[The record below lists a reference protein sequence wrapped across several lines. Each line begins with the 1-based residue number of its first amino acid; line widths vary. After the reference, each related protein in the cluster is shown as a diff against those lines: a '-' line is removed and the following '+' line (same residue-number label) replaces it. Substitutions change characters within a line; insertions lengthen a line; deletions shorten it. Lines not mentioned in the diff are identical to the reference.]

1 MGMRVIG
8 KRLRGRCSNLRRG
21 AALVAS
27 LLMPLM
33 TGCAALEGIPGGEDI
48 SLGTS
53 FSALPNIGYSFT
65 AAQVYDREPER
76 TWSFELEGTHQPW
89 DDEDLSDDGN
99 PAAGDITQIQ
109 IGVKR
114 TSDPMDWKH
123 WTQRYGVGWFR
134 ARGEPNII
142 QEPGDYEMV
151 YAGFGFETQLTKSI
165 SMGPELSLTAA
176 TTEGGKSDIYW
187 VPQFNWHITW
197 GF

>member
-1 MGMRVIG
+1 
-8 KRLRGRCSNLRRG
+8 
-21 AALVAS
+21 
-27 LLMPLM
+27 M
-33 TGCAALEGIPGGEDI
+33 TGCAALEGIPGGEDL

-53 FSALPNIGYSFT
+53 FSAIPNIGFSF
-65 AAQVYDREPER
+65 AATQVYDREPER
-76 TWSFELEGTHQPW
+76 TWAFELEGTHQPW
-89 DDEDLSDDGN
+89 DDEDLSNDGN
-99 PAAGDITQIQ
+99 PSAGDISQLH

-114 TSDPMDWKH
+114 SSDPMGWKH
-123 WTQRYGVGWFR
+123 WTQRYGYSWFR
-134 ARGEPNII
+134 ARGIPNIV
-142 QEPGDYEMV
+142 QAPGDYAGL